1 MNPIEID
8 GAIRRLTSAVQ
19 PTRVVQFGS
28 STRGDGDE
36 RSDIDLLVVL
46 REVDDRAAETV
57 RLLDLLRPLP
67 VDLLVCSEEEVEEW
81 GHLPGTALYEA
92 LTEGTVLYEA
102 A

>member
-1 MNPIEID
+1 MKPIEIE
-8 GAIRRLTSAVQ
+8 GAIQRLTSAVQ
-19 PTRVVQFGS
+19 PIKIVHFGS
-28 STRGDGDE
+28 SARGDGDD

-46 REVDDRAAETV
+46 RQVNDRAAETV
-57 RLLDLLRPLP
+57 RMLDLLRPLP

-92 LTEGTVLYEA
+92 LTEGNVLYEA